1 MLNQKEI
8 NLFNNGDR
16 IDHYFFISKSEI
28 KKTRNNDEYIFFEFA
43 DKKSSINA
51 NLWKDKKEF
60 EQLKELYLKGNLTGR
75 IIKVQGEIREFNN
88 NLSIN
93 IESIRLAVDDDKIT
107 IKDFMKTSER
117 SIREMKDEFKRW
129 INNIGN
135 DYLKKLL
142 QKVFDDET
150 LNRFAEH
157 PAGKIWHHS
166 YIGGLIEHTLEI
178 ISICDLISKFHKEIN
193 RDLLITGAM
202 LHDVGKII
210 EISADPGFE
219 YSTEGKLIGHIVIAV
234 MMVEKEINRIKDF
247 PDDLRTNLLHLLL
260 SHQGKLEQASP
271 VVPKTIEAIALYHA
285 DELSAKTNAYKLTL
299 ERELKSPSGWTKY
312 INLAGTELY
321 YQNSQTNFTIE
332 KETLFD

>member
-117 SIREMKDEFKRW
+117 PICEMKDEFKRC
-129 INNIGN
+129 I
-135 DYLKKLL
+135 
-142 QKVFDDET
+142 DEYRSRER
-150 LNRFAEH
+150 RF
-157 PAGKIWHHS
+157 
-166 YIGGLIEHTLEI
+166 GGSEWV
-178 ISICDLISKFHKEIN
+178 SS
-193 RDLLITGAM
+193 
-202 LHDVGKII
+202 
-210 EISADPGFE
+210 
-219 YSTEGKLIGHIVIAV
+219 
-234 MMVEKEINRIKDF
+234 
-247 PDDLRTNLLHLLL
+247 
-260 SHQGKLEQASP
+260 SHG
-271 VVPKTIEAIALYHA
+271 
-285 DELSAKTNAYKLTL
+285 
-299 ERELKSPSGWTKY
+299 
-312 INLAGTELY
+312 
-321 YQNSQTNFTIE
+321 
-332 KETLFD
+332 

>member
-1 MLNQKEI
+1 
-8 NLFNNGDR
+8 
-16 IDHYFFISKSEI
+16 
-28 KKTRNNDEYIFFEFA
+28 
-43 DKKSSINA
+43 
-51 NLWKDKKEF
+51 
-60 EQLKELYLKGNLTGR
+60 
-75 IIKVQGEIREFNN
+75 
-88 NLSIN
+88 
-93 IESIRLAVDDDKIT
+93 
-107 IKDFMKTSER
+107 
-117 SIREMKDEFKRW
+117 
-129 INNIGN
+129 
-135 DYLKKLL
+135 
-142 QKVFDDET
+142 
-150 LNRFAEH
+150 
-157 PAGKIWHHS
+157 
-166 YIGGLIEHTLEI
+166 
-178 ISICDLISKFHKEIN
+178 
-193 RDLLITGAM
+193 M

-210 EISADPGFE
+210 EISPDPGFE

-234 MMVEKEINRIKDF
+234 MMVEKEINKIKDF